1 MHHLD
6 LILHHYGSI
15 NINTCLL
22 IKNEDLGILNKKKP
36 NLGESW
42 ADKQKLF
49 EEN

>member
-1 MHHLD
+1 MKNTD
-6 LILHHYGSI
+6 SYLHHYGALNS
-15 NINTCLL
+15 NIFLFRE
-22 IKNEDLGILNKKKP
+22 EDLENLNKKKP

>member
-1 MHHLD
+1 MFLFR
-6 LILHHYGSI
+6 
-15 NINTCLL
+15 
-22 IKNEDLGILNKKKP
+22 KKEDLENLNKKKP

>member
-1 MHHLD
+1 MKNTASH
-6 LILHHYGSI
+6 LHHYCALNS
-15 NINTCLL
+15 NKFLL
-22 IKNEDLGILNKKKP
+22 EKENLENLNKKKP

>member
-1 MHHLD
+1 MKKYRLTIAP
-6 LILHHYGSI
+6 LWR
-15 NINTCLL
+15 
-22 IKNEDLGILNKKKP
+22 IKLQYIFIQKKEDLENLNKKKP

>member
-1 MHHLD
+1 
-6 LILHHYGSI
+6 LHHYDALNS
-15 NINTCLL
+15 NILL
-22 IKNEDLGILNKKKP
+22 FRKKENLENLNKKKP

>member
-1 MHHLD
+1 MVQKI
-6 LILHHYGSI
+6 LIYFHERKVSH
-15 NINTCLL
+15 
-22 IKNEDLGILNKKKP
+22 EILNKKKP

>member
-1 MHHLD
+1 M
-6 LILHHYGSI
+6 IA
-15 NINTCLL
+15 LL
-22 IKNEDLGILNKKKP
+22 QCTKFQYIFIQKKEDLENLNKKKP